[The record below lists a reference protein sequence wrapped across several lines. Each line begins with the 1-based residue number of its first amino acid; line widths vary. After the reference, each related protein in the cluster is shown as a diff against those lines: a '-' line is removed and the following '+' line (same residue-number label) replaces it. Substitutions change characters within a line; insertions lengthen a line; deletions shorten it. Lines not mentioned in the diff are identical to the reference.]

1 MPSQPVRLHQGKSSE
16 RCSWHASKCK
26 VHKLHHRYI
35 FMIYVVFTCIPGVTV
50 GSVLFVWGLI
60 NSLVCWFTIT
70 TCSLKCLIPV
80 IMKFCHWIS
89 TQNDNAQWIYNLLF
103 TVAEKITQ
111 VLQWVADRLT
121 QTVIFMQVPVWV
133 QSLVTSVST
142 PPPPSPTTTQFTLV
156 QQCHQRGRNVGSRC
170 VAQSKTHSQISQA
183 LLQSRFSCS
192 QDNFA
197 TWSLACK

>member
-16 RCSWHASKCK
+16 KFSLHASKCK
-26 VHKLHHRYI
+26 VHQLYHRYI

-70 TCSLKCLIPV
+70 TCSLCVCKCLIPV

-103 TVAEKITQ
+103 TAAEKITQ
-111 VLQWVADRLT
+111 VLQWVADQINTDYYTHAGTSLG
-121 QTVIFMQVPVWV
+121 TVSCDFSKPPHLPPT
-133 QSLVTSVST
+133 SL
-142 PPPPSPTTTQFTLV
+142 
-156 QQCHQRGRNVGSRC
+156 
-170 VAQSKTHSQISQA
+170 
-183 LLQSRFSCS
+183 
-192 QDNFA
+192 
-197 TWSLACK
+197 